1 MPLDATSKPGTFDAK
16 ERTIEVIWSTGAAVP
31 RRDTRGVF
39 NEVLSLDKAHVDL
52 SRMVGASVLD
62 GHRQGGVRD
71 VLGVV
76 TDARLENGLGVATIK
91 LSARAD
97 VAPIVQDI
105 GDGILRNVSIGYSV
119 AQWAESIDSSGQRT
133 RTAVK
138 WTPQEISFVTIAADP
153 GATTRSQQM
162 PDTITPPDNQQTVTP
177 AANQTLTRAQV
188 NAQIRSVAELAGL
201 DDTWANGQID
211 REASIEDARAAAF
224 EAMRTRATPTIRTQ
238 QVGPSNEDPAVIH
251 TRMAGALAGRMG
263 AAMDDA
269 SRPYAN
275 LGLVDMAR
283 AMLMQCG
290 VAGVA
295 MLSREE
301 ILTRAA
307 HTVSDFPQLL
317 TGAGNRVLM
326 GAYQLAASPI
336 KALARQRTADDFRP
350 LTVLRTGDFDQL
362 AKVTESGEIKATS
375 TSEAKESY
383 SLDSFA
389 RIFRL
394 SRKAMINDDLG
405 AFAQWN
411 QMMGRAA
418 AETETNLLIG
428 LVLANSGNGPTMD
441 DGNSLFH
448 AIHGN
453 LAAAGAYPDV
463 APLSDGRLAMRH
475 QKGLEGKMPINVA
488 PRTFLVPAELE
499 TRAEQ
504 LVTQIQA
511 MAPDGVNPFS
521 GKLSVA
527 VESRLPAWA
536 WYLWADPA
544 VAPVLEYAYL
554 SSAQGPQLASR
565 DGFDVLGREFR
576 CLLDFGAGVVDHRGA
591 YRNPGAA
598 PT

>member
-1 MPLDATSKPGTFDAK
+1 MPLDATSKPGTFNAK
-16 ERTIEVIWSTGAAVP
+16 DRTIEVIWSTGAAVQ
-31 RRDTRGVF
+31 RRDARGVF

-76 TDARLENGLGVATIK
+76 TDARLENGLGIATIK

-162 PDTITPPDNQQTVTP
+162 PDNLPPENQPVTPP
-177 AANQTLTRAQV
+177 ANQTLTRAQV

-201 DDTWANGQID
+201 DDAWSNGQID

-224 EAMRTRATPTIRTQ
+224 EAMRTRGTPTIRTQ

-251 TRMAGALAGRMG
+251 TRMTGALAGRMG

-269 SRPYAN
+269 SRPYAHM
-275 LGLVDMAR
+275 GLVDMAR
-283 AMLMQCG
+283 VMLMQRG

-295 MLSREE
+295 MLNREE
-301 ILTRAA
+301 ILVRAQG
-307 HTVSDFPQLL
+307 TISDWPQLL
-317 TGAGNRVLM
+317 NSAGNRVLAS
-326 GAYQLAASPI
+326 AYTLAASPI
-336 KALARQRTADDFRP
+336 KALARQTTMTDFRP
-350 LTVLRTGDFDQL
+350 KTVLRTGDFDQL

-383 SLDSFA
+383 SLDTFA

-411 QMMGRAA
+411 QVMGRAA

-428 LVLANSGNGPTMD
+428 LLLANGGNGPTMD
-441 DGNSLFH
+441 DGNPLFH
-448 AIHGN
+448 ASHGN

-504 LVTQIQA
+504 LITQIQA
-511 MAPDGVNPFS
+511 TATSDVNVFA

-527 VESRLPAWA
+527 VESRLPTWA
-536 WYLWADPA
+536 WYLWADPT

-576 CLLDFGAGVVDHRGA
+576 CVLDFGAGVVDHRGA

-598 PT
+598 PA

>member
-16 ERTIEVIWSTGAAVP
+16 ERTIEVIWSTGAAVQ
-31 RRDTRGVF
+31 RRDARGVF

-52 SRMVGASVLD
+52 SRMIGASVLD

-76 TDARLENGLGVATIK
+76 TDARLESGVGVATIK

-119 AQWAESIDSSGQRT
+119 AQWAESIDSSGQRS

-138 WTPQEISFVTIAADP
+138 WTPHEISFVTIAADP

-162 PDTITPPDNQQTVTP
+162 PDNITPSD
-177 AANQTLTRAQV
+177 NQTLTRAQV

-224 EAMRTRATPTIRTQ
+224 DAMRTRTTPAIRTQ
-238 QVGPSNEDPAVIH
+238 QVGLSNDDPAVIH

-263 AAMDDA
+263 ATMDDA
-269 SRPYAN
+269 SRPYAHM
-275 LGLVDMAR
+275 GLVDMAR
-283 AMLMQCG
+283 VMLMQRG

-301 ILTRAA
+301 ILTRAQ
-307 HTVSDFPQLL
+307 HTVSDFPNLL
-317 TGAGNRVLM
+317 TGAGNRILTA
-326 GAYQLAASPI
+326 AYQLAASPI
-336 KALARQRTADDFRP
+336 KGLARQTTMVDFRP
-350 LTVLRTGDFDQL
+350 KTVLRTGDFDQL
-362 AKVTESGEIKATS
+362 AKITESGEIKATS

-383 SLDSFA
+383 SLDTFA

-418 AETETNLLIG
+418 AETETSLLID
-428 LVLANSGNGPTMD
+428 LLLANGGNGPTMD
-441 DGNSLFH
+441 DGNTLFH
-448 AIHGN
+448 ASHGN

-463 APLSDGRLAMRH
+463 GPLSDGRLAMRH

-511 MAPDGVNPFS
+511 MAPSDVNPFS

-598 PT
+598 APAEG